1 MSQPCTVIVGLRSR
15 RSAQRACGALGLA
28 ILTAVSTAR
37 TNAILSGGK
46 PNPSIL
52 VHGWDAGFLVGA
64 VLLIGAG
71 LVMSALVKVSKQ
83 EAGAALKEALPA

>member
-37 TNAILSGGK
+37 TNALTPSR
-46 PNPSIL
+46 NPFANL
-52 VHGWDAGFLVGA
+52 VQGWDLGFMVGGG
-64 VLLIGAG
+64 LLLLAS
-71 LVMSALVKVSKQ
+71 LTMFALVRVDRD
-83 EAGAALKEALPA
+83 AAVRAVELAVPA